1 MNSKIKNLTRR
12 RDKILKEVNHN
23 DNERHTQALEIASS
37 ITKKIQDIQRVC
49 HNCNKIEARANW
61 HLQGEMVNKY
71 WCTKGKEKKGCDTIM
86 ELHKSMSN
94 PTSYTT
100 SSKGVVNE
108 MATYHETVQE
118 KDLDTPEPQRETAMN
133 SALQDL
139 PKIENNEKIPLQE
152 QLTYTEIELAIKHS
166 PNQKAP
172 SLNSI
177 PSNLYKKLHQ

>member
-118 KDLDTPEPQRETAMN
+118 KDQDTPHPQRRTDKTPPPQAP
-133 SALQDL
+133 
-139 PKIENNEKIPLQE
+139 PKIENNKKITRHEK
-152 QLTYTEIELAIKHS
+152 
-166 PNQKAP
+166 
-172 SLNSI
+172 
-177 PSNLYKKLHQ
+177 